1 MAKRSV
7 FGYPVFLFTK
17 DKHEY
22 LPLSQQ
28 KTGGSGL
35 LGRSVRYSIFG
46 HLVLSDI
53 STIGRKIRTFLHQ
66 LTKKHLEFLRLCTLF
81 LFFLYFVTQPTTL
94 MLM

>member
-1 MAKRSV
+1 VAKRSV

-28 KTGGSGL
+28 KTGGNGL

-46 HLVLSDI
+46 QIILSDI
-53 STIGRKIRTFLHQ
+53 IN
-66 LTKKHLEFLRLCTLF
+66 
-81 LFFLYFVTQPTTL
+81 
-94 MLM
+94 